1 MKNPVIT
8 RDDVHQNAPAQAG
21 HRPLAVFHKLHNE
34 MNKLF
39 DDLGRGLTP
48 WRHDDWREPFT
59 ECQAKVDLRDTGTE
73 IVLTADVPGV
83 ELKDL
88 DITATPHYVSIS
100 GEKKAEMEASEPGY
114 YRMERDYGY
123 FRRVIPLPCEIDRD
137 RIDAVFKNGV
147 LTVTMPKTKSAI
159 ENEHKID
166 VKAG

>member
-1 MKNPVIT
+1 MTNPVIT
-8 RDDVHQNAPAQAG
+8 REDVHPNTPTHEG

-39 DDLGRGLTP
+39 DDFGRGLSP
-48 WRHDDWREPFT
+48 WRSGWREPFT
-59 ECQAKVDLRDTGTE
+59 ECQAKVDLKDTGTE

-88 DITATPHYVSIS
+88 DIAATPHYVSIS
-100 GEKKAEMEASEPGY
+100 GEKRAEMEASEPGY
-114 YRMERDYGY
+114 YRMERDYGF

-137 RIDAVFKNGV
+137 KINAVFKNGV
-147 LTVTMPKTKSAI
+147 LTVTMPKTKEAI
-159 ENEHKID
+159 ENEHKIV